1 MSVKT
6 QAFKYALN
14 NIESLMK
21 QATTKTKNI
30 INNTAYG
37 ECDYFVISLEL
48 TPTGFKSRFEIESDD
63 LDVLTYQ
70 PNFTAIFVDEGYKF
84 LSWENLNKNDIEDFK
99 NTIAIKLKKAEQYD
113 TLADSLAEN
122 QQ

>member
-21 QATTKTKNI
+21 QAATKTKNI
-30 INNTAYG
+30 IDNTAYG

-84 LSWENLNKNDIEDFK
+84 LSWENLTKEDIIDFE
-99 NTIAIKLKKAEQYD
+99 NTLTIKLEQTEKYD
-113 TLADSLAEN
+113 ALADSLAEHN
-122 QQ
+122 

>member
-1 MSVKT
+1 MSVTT
-6 QAFKYALN
+6 QALKYALN

-21 QATTKTKNI
+21 QAAVKTRDT

-48 TPTGFKSRFEIESDD
+48 TPTGFKPRFEIESDD

-84 LSWENLNKNDIEDFK
+84 LSWENPTKNDIEDFK
-99 NTIAIKLKKAEQYD
+99 NTLTIKLKETEKYD
-113 TLADSLAEN
+113 AFADSLAEHN
-122 QQ
+122 